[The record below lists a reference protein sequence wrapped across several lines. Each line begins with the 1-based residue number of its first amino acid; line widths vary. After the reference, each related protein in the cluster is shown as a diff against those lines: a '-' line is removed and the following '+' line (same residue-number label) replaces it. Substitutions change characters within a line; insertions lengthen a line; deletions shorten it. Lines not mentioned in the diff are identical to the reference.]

1 MLEWVRKDNTLILE
15 HRYDGREIELA
26 YAYETLKHIVD
37 LWDGKVILATKL
49 ENKRKLI
56 ICDEQKKIA
65 LMDG

>member
-1 MLEWVRKDNTLILE
+1 M
-15 HRYDGREIELA
+15 A